1 MEHFCTAWVH
11 DRLNS
16 SALNSMLSFCPVEG
30 GTESHDDGGEFML
43 RIGVDIGGTFTDFAA
58 WRDGEN
64 CATELTT
71 FKIPSTP
78 PHYAKGFKEG
88 FKEVLARVDFKPGEE
103 IVVVHGT
110 TISTNTVIER
120 SGANVALMTTAG
132 FRDILE
138 LKRLK
143 LSRRID
149 MMATRT
155 PPLVPR
161 QHVFGIDERLLADGT
176 VRQPIDLDDVVQA
189 AGAAVSAGAQ
199 CIAVAFLHSFRNPA
213 HELAACAAIQDVVPE
228 VDVTMSSEIW
238 PRIGEYER
246 ATVSVLNAY
255 VKPRM
260 DAYMAEIEAYLAEK
274 LPSARLFIT
283 RSNGGAMAA
292 SEARRYPVQTL
303 LSGPASGVT
312 AACFLGQSFAGEK
325 LLSMDMGG
333 TSTDLS
339 LIVDGRPTISNAAEV
354 GDFPLMMPVTGIEAI
369 GAGGGSIARMDGPLL
384 RIGPQ
389 SAGADPG
396 PACFGKGG
404 SQPTLSDAYLL
415 AGYIDPANF
424 LGGRLSLD
432 VGAAEEAMQ
441 GVASALR
448 LDLAAASD
456 ACVTVATS
464 NMVARVLPYLARYG
478 VDPEDLTLVVC
489 GGAGALHG
497 PLLAAEI
504 GIGQVLVPTVPS
516 VFCAF
521 GGLVSEIV
529 NDTAVSVQGT
539 LVSSESLTEDFIRL
553 EAEAR
558 SWLSAQISED
568 LLTGVRIEH
577 WAEMRY
583 RGQSFELNVH
593 LPESAVRQGDMD
605 SLAGVFHAEHE
616 RLYAHADPKADVEYV
631 DLRVR
636 VHGALTTPERVSAE
650 ATQTPIDSA
659 QKGQRSLRFGG
670 KIFDDA
676 PIYDR
681 AHLGPGH
688 RIAGPAII
696 DQDDTT
702 ILIPPGFVADVQS
715 SLDIIMQREA

>member
-1 MEHFCTAWVH
+1 
-11 DRLNS
+11 
-16 SALNSMLSFCPVEG
+16 
-30 GTESHDDGGEFML
+30 ML

-58 WRDGEN
+58 WRDDGPGQ
-64 CATELTT
+64 ADLVS
-71 FKIPSTP
+71 FKASSTP
-78 PHYAKGFKEG
+78 PEFADGFKTG
-88 FKEVLARVDFKPGEE
+88 FEEVLHRAGYENGED
-103 IVVVHGT
+103 VLVVHGT

-120 SGANVALMTTAG
+120 SGAAVALMTTKG

-161 QHVFGIDERLLADGT
+161 QHVFEINERLLADGT
-176 VRQPIDLDDVVQA
+176 VRHPIDANDIAQA
-189 AGAAVSAGAQ
+189 ANAAISAGAQ
-199 CIAVAFLHSFRNPA
+199 CFAVAFLHSFGNPA
-213 HELAACAAIQDVVPE
+213 HELAAREAIQNVAPDI
-228 VDVTMSSEIW
+228 DVTISSEIW

-255 VKPRM
+255 VKPKM
-260 DAYMAEIEAYLAEK
+260 DDYMAGIETYLADR

-312 AACFLGQSFAGEK
+312 AACFLGQSLAGEK
-325 LLSMDMGG
+325 LLTMDMGG

-369 GAGGGSIARMDGPLL
+369 GAGGGSIAWMDGPLL
-384 RIGPQ
+384 RVGPQ

-404 SQPTLSDAYLL
+404 TNPTLSDAYLL
-415 AGYIDPANF
+415 SGYIDPANF

-432 VGAAEEAMQ
+432 IGAAKRAMQ
-441 GVASALR
+441 DIASV
-448 LDLAAASD
+448 LDLDIAAASE

-497 PLLAAEI
+497 PLLAAEV
-504 GIGQVLVPTVPS
+504 GIGQVLVPTAPS

-529 NDTAVSVQGT
+529 NDSAVSVQGT
-539 LVSSESLTEDFIRL
+539 LVSSESLTEDYTRL
-553 EAEAR
+553 ETEAR
-558 SWLSAQISED
+558 SWLSAQISDE

-593 LPESAVRQGDMD
+593 LPETAVRGGDMD
-605 SLAGVFHAEHE
+605 ALADVFHTQHE
-616 RLYAHADPKADVEYV
+616 RLYAHADPTADVEYV
-631 DLRVR
+631 ELRVR
-636 VHGALTTPERVSAE
+636 VHGALATLEGTLAE
-650 ATQTPIDSA
+650 AKKTTIDNA
-659 QKGQRSLRFGG
+659 RKGHRSLRFAGQV
-670 KIFDDA
+670 FEDA
-676 PIYDR
+676 AIYDR

-702 ILIPPGFVADVQS
+702 ILIPPSFVADVRP
-715 SLDIIMQREA
+715 SLDIIMRREA

>member
-1 MEHFCTAWVH
+1 
-11 DRLNS
+11 
-16 SALNSMLSFCPVEG
+16 
-30 GTESHDDGGEFML
+30 ML
-43 RIGVDIGGTFTDFAA
+43 RIGVDIGGTFTDFVA
-58 WRDGEN
+58 WRDGDSN
-64 CATELTT
+64 QTDLTS
-71 FKIPSTP
+71 FKTSSTP
-78 PHYAKGFKEG
+78 PNFADGFKKGF
-88 FKEVLARVDFKPGEE
+88 EE
-103 IVVVHGT
+103 ILDRVEFKNDEEILVVHGT

-120 SGANVALMTTAG
+120 SADAVALMTTRG

-161 QHVFGIDERLLADGT
+161 QLVFEIEERLLADGS
-176 VRQPIDLDDVVQA
+176 VRQPINLDSVKKATQA
-189 AGAAVSAGAQ
+189 AISEGIQ

-213 HELAACAAIQDVVPE
+213 HELAACETIRNVAPEIDVS
-228 VDVTMSSEIW
+228 MSSDIW
-238 PRIGEYER
+238 PKIGEYER

-255 VKPRM
+255 VKPKM
-260 DAYMAEIEAYLAEK
+260 NAYMSDIETYLAER

-312 AACFLGQSFAGEK
+312 AACFLGRSLAAEK

-339 LIVDGRPTISNAAEV
+339 LIIDGRPTISNAAEV

-369 GAGGGSIARMDGPLL
+369 GAGGGSVAWMDGPLL
-384 RIGPQ
+384 RVGPQ
-389 SAGADPG
+389 SAGANPG

-432 VGAAEEAMQ
+432 IDAAENTMQ
-441 GVASALR
+441 VIASALK
-448 LDLAAASD
+448 LDLAAAAE
-456 ACVTVATS
+456 ACITVATS

-478 VDPEDLTLVVC
+478 IDPEDLTLVVC

-497 PLLAAEI
+497 PLLASEV
-504 GIGQVLVPTVPS
+504 GIGKVLVPALPS

-521 GGLVSEIV
+521 GGLVSEVV
-529 NDTAVSVQGT
+529 NDIAISVQGT
-539 LVSSESLTEDFIRL
+539 LVNPESLIKGFTRMEHD
-553 EAEAR
+553 AQ
-558 SWLSAQISED
+558 SWLSAQVSKD

-583 RGQSFELNVH
+583 RGQSFELHVH
-593 LPESAVRQGDMD
+593 LPEAAARQGDMD
-605 SLAGVFHAEHE
+605 ALAHVFHAEHE
-616 RLYAHADPKADVEYV
+616 RLYAHADQTAEVEYIE
-631 DLRVR
+631 LRVR
-636 VHGALTTPERVSAE
+636 IHGAIATPEGACAE
-650 ATQTPIDSA
+650 TTKTPIDSA
-659 QKGQRSLRFGG
+659 KKSQRSLRFGS
-670 KIFDDA
+670 KTYNDA

-681 AHLGPGH
+681 AYLAPGH
-688 RIAGPAII
+688 HIVGPAII
-696 DQDDTT
+696 DQSDTT
-702 ILIPPGFVADVQS
+702 ILIPPKFVADVQP
-715 SLDIIMQREA
+715 SLNIIMRRET

>member
-1 MEHFCTAWVH
+1 
-11 DRLNS
+11 
-16 SALNSMLSFCPVEG
+16 
-30 GTESHDDGGEFML
+30 ML

-58 WRDGEN
+58 WRDDGPGQ
-64 CATELTT
+64 AGLVS
-71 FKIPSTP
+71 FKVSSTP
-78 PHYAKGFKEG
+78 PGFADGFKTG
-88 FKEVLARVDFKPGEE
+88 FEEVLHRVRYENDED
-103 IVVVHGT
+103 VLVVHGT

-120 SGANVALMTTAG
+120 SGAAVALMTTKG

-161 QHVFGIDERLLADGT
+161 QRVFEIDERLLADGN
-176 VRQPIDLDDVVQA
+176 VRQPIDLDDVAQA
-189 AGAAVSAGAQ
+189 ASAAVSAGAQ
-199 CIAVAFLHSFRNPA
+199 CIAVAFLHSFSNPA
-213 HELAACAAIQDVVPE
+213 HELAARDAIQNVMPE
-228 VDVTMSSEIW
+228 IDVTISSEIW

-255 VKPRM
+255 VKPKM
-260 DAYMAEIEAYLAEK
+260 DDYMAEIETYLAER

-312 AACFLGQSFAGEK
+312 AACFLGQSLSGQK
-325 LLSMDMGG
+325 LLTMDMGG

-369 GAGGGSIARMDGPLL
+369 GAGGGSIAWMDGPLL

-404 SQPTLSDAYLL
+404 TQPTLSDAYLL
-415 AGYIDPANF
+415 SGYIDPANF

-432 VGAAEEAMQ
+432 IDAAENAMQ
-441 GVASALR
+441 GVASALD
-448 LDLAAASD
+448 LDVAAASE

-497 PLLAAEI
+497 PLLAAEV
-504 GIGQVLVPTVPS
+504 GIGQVLVPTAPS

-529 NDTAVSVQGT
+529 NDSAVSVQGT
-539 LVSSESLTEDFIRL
+539 LVSSESLVEDLNRL

-593 LPESAVRQGDMD
+593 LPKTAVRGGDMGA
-605 SLAGVFHAEHE
+605 LAGVFHTEHE
-616 RLYAHADPKADVEYV
+616 RLYAHADPTADVEYV

-636 VHGALTTPERVSAE
+636 IHGALVTPEREFVV

-681 AHLGPGH
+681 ALLGPGH
-688 RIAGPAII
+688 HIAGPAII

-702 ILIPPGFVADVQS
+702 ILIPPGFVAEVEP
-715 SLDIIMQREA
+715 SLDIVMRREA